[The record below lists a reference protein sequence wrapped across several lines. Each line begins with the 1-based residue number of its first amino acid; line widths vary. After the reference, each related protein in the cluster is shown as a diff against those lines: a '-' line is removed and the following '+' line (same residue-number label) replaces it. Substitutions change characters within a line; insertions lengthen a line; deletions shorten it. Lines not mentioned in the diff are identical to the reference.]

1 MSTSSAHVGTS
12 APGYAPGARLPARAR
27 AYFASDS
34 KRVLQTVLGLIWLLD
49 GGLQFQSFMYW
60 HGFIEMLT
68 GLTTGQPGVARE
80 QRQLGRATLGQ
91 RRDPLQHAVRAD
103 PGRDRSRAVVAA
115 RGQARARRCRSPGR

>member
-49 GGLQFQSFMYW
+49 GGLQFQSFMYG
-60 HGFIEMLT
+60 HGFIELLT
-68 GLTTGQPGVARE
+68 GMTTGQPAWLASSVNWA
-80 QRQLGRATLGQ
+80 AHTLGE
-91 RRDPLQHAVRAD
+91 RPRPLEHAVRAD
-103 PGRDRSRAVVAA
+103 PGRDRPRALVPA
-115 RGQARARRCRSPGR
+115 RRSSPRSRCRSPGR